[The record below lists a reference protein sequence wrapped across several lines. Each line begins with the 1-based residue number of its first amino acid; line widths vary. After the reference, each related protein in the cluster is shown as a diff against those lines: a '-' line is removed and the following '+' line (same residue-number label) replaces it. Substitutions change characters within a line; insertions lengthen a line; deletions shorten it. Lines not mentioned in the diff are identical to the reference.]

1 MTQAQL
7 PQKTVAKSGET
18 PSTAALRRL
27 TGYGLLL
34 LGLFD
39 VVAAFIPVNFT
50 NPIWEFQ
57 FLGELV
63 ERSIVPLMGLA
74 LAFYGEREGRLKFE
88 RPLLP
93 LLSWLSLLAG
103 IAYFA
108 LIPLGITDAWKI
120 NQINNQQ
127 VSAQVSQKMEN
138 INKAKDSLKKATP
151 ADLDA
156 AFAALKKRGIPK
168 DIKNPQVM
176 KAKMSENFATVEK
189 KLNDD
194 SEKAASNLRTAL
206 LKNSTKW
213 NLGALLSGILF
224 VMVWRITRW
233 SRRRVPA
240 GAPQ

>member
-1 MTQAQL
+1 MAQAQL
-7 PQKTVAKSGET
+7 PQKTTAKVSET
-18 PSTAALRRL
+18 PSTAALMRL

-39 VVAAFIPVNFT
+39 VIAAFIPVNFT

-108 LIPLGITDAWKI
+108 LVPLGISDAWKI
-120 NQINNQQ
+120 NQANNQQ
-127 VSAQVSQKMEN
+127 VSAQVTQKMDN
-138 INKAKDSLKKATP
+138 INKAKDALKKATP
-151 ADLDA
+151 ADLDS
-156 AFAALKKRGIPK
+156 AFAALKKRGMPK
-168 DIKNPQVM
+168 DIKSPQIM
-176 KAKMSENFATVEK
+176 KTKMAENFATVEK
-189 KLNDD
+189 KLNED
-194 SEKAASNLRTAL
+194 SEKAAANLRVAL

-224 VMVWRITRW
+224 VSAWRITRW
-233 SRRRVPA
+233 SRRRAPVT
-240 GAPQ
+240 APQ

>member
-7 PQKTVAKSGET
+7 PQKTVAKSGDT
-18 PSTAALRRL
+18 PSTAALMRL

-138 INKAKDSLKKATP
+138 INKAKDSLKKASP

-168 DIKNPQVM
+168 DIKSPQVM
-176 KAKMSENFATVEK
+176 KAKMSENFANVEK

-233 SRRRVPA
+233 SRRRVSTA
-240 GAPQ
+240 SS